1 MGSSRMVKNADLILR
16 RSVER
21 KLWYMSDGSRTELTQ
36 SALHARTEPLVI
48 LGEAGMGKSHLLE
61 WLASFPGYA
70 LCKAR
75 QLINRHEPRT
85 LLGEAEILVID
96 ALDEVSTHKDGD
108 AVDLVLRQLGK
119 LSYPRFVLSCRVAD
133 WRSATGCEAI
143 REQYQDAPLE
153 LHLQPLSEDD
163 AATFLSA
170 TLGPELAN
178 VVVEH
183 FVSRGLEGLLGNPQT
198 LELIA
203 QVAGTGKLP
212 ETRSELY
219 GRAIEILRVEHRDAK
234 ADDQLAQETGL
245 DAVGA
250 AFAGLI
256 LTGSETIV
264 RSSAANTAE
273 GELQLADAV
282 CLPGGAHIKA
292 MLGTR
297 LFKADGADRFS
308 YTHRRLGEYLGAR
321 WLAKHA
327 DTPHKRRR
335 LFSLFHC
342 YGLVPASLR
351 GIHAW
356 LARDPALAHA
366 VIAAD
371 PMGVIEYGDADDLT
385 VDQARSLIS
394 ALELLAA
401 KNPRFC
407 DWGPY
412 SLRGIV
418 RAELIDEIQ
427 RLITERQ
434 TPFRLRLLV
443 LEAISGQRTALALED
458 DLLRIVLEPQEFF
471 AVRRAAGE
479 AIAGL
484 DCNSNWPALLRAL
497 HDFDDELSTRLA
509 IELAHAVGY
518 ERLDDTLL
526 VDLVVNYAR
535 NDGRTVGVLMGLER
549 YLPEHRIAGVLDQ
562 LAVRMQ
568 ALGDRYERI
577 GNDTLTGFAYHLA
590 ARAVAAGG
598 VSPERLW
605 AWLEPY
611 DFDVG
616 YRRESRQQLD
626 VLIRSDDRLRR
637 SIQRQVLLEL
647 PSQHSP
653 WELAWRLK
661 ERLPAL
667 WPTAADVVALLEA
680 LDPLDQDDERWRDVI
695 QLTQHSDELGAD
707 ARMAARPF
715 AANRPD
721 QLEWIDKLATPVV
734 PEWQIKQ
741 AEQERVR
748 LEEQAAAHAKHRKYY
763 AVRIDRMRAGEYGT
777 IIVPAKVYLN
787 FFYDVGPEVPA
798 HERVSQWLGNDI
810 GIAAHMG
817 FEAFLRVDPPTLT
830 ARDIAASLAQGKS
843 YQDGYILIAALA
855 ERMRKG
861 VGFDDLAD
869 ERLMAGLFELR
880 HSCIEDHAGI
890 VGLREAIEAAVQ
902 ARGIWAEA
910 MRLYHEPQF
919 QARRESVD
927 GLYALL
933 RDEAHS
939 ELATDLAAD
948 WLVRFPDVPA
958 GPETELIDRVLRSG
972 RFETLRRAAAD
983 RTGLTDDERR
993 RTWDAVG
1000 LIVDFEQTVTRLET
1014 LPIEPELLWHIRHR
1028 AGGRFNEGANIPL
1041 SAEQLEWIIKTFR
1054 LLWPMKDRPNMTSC
1068 GDTNPWNAS
1077 EHIVHLIRRLGNDAS
1092 EGAVAALRRLMNAAT
1107 DSYSESI
1114 RIVFAE
1120 QARIGV
1126 EAAYT
1131 PPRLEAIGAIARN
1144 LPPVSA
1150 ADLQALV
1157 LEELLIAQ
1165 AKIKSDD
1172 AESWRG
1178 FYDDNGLPFEE
1189 ERCRDHLLGLLRQG
1203 RTGIT
1208 FDPEAHVAADKEVDI
1223 ACSVGA
1229 LRMPIEVKGQWH
1241 AELWKGA
1248 DIQLDGLY
1256 TRDWRA
1262 EGRGI
1267 YLVLWFGDQKKPSK
1281 KLKSLGRGATQPRSA
1296 EELRH
1301 MLIGTSKS
1309 ACEGRVAVFVLDLAR
1324 S

>member
-1 MGSSRMVKNADLILR
+1 MVNSADLIIR
-16 RSVER
+16 KGVER
-21 KLWYMSDGSRTELTQ
+21 KLWYKSDDSRTELMQ
-36 SALHARTEPLVI
+36 DALCTRTEPLVI

-61 WLASFPGYA
+61 WLATSPGYA
-70 LCKAR
+70 LCTAR
-75 QLINRHEPRT
+75 KLINRHEPRT
-85 LLGEAEILVID
+85 LLGEAQILVID

-119 LSYPRFVLSCRVAD
+119 LGYPRFVLSCRVAD
-133 WRSATGCEAI
+133 WRSATGLEAI
-143 REQYQDAPLE
+143 LEQYQAAPLE
-153 LHLQPLSEDD
+153 LHLIPFSDDD
-163 AATFLSA
+163 AVTFLSA
-170 TLGPELAN
+170 ALGPESAK

-183 FVSRGLEGLLGNPQT
+183 FLSRGLEELLGNPQT

-219 GRAIEILRVEHRDAK
+219 GRAIEILRVEHQDAK

-250 AFAGLI
+250 VFAGLI
-256 LTGSETIV
+256 LTGSEAIV

-282 CLPGGAHIKA
+282 CLPGGANIKA

-327 DTPHKRRR
+327 DTHHKRRR

-385 VDQARSLIS
+385 VDQARSLIN

-401 KNPRFC
+401 ENPRFC

-412 SLRGIV
+412 AVRGIV
-418 RAELIDEIQ
+418 RPELIDEIQ
-427 RLITERQ
+427 RLITARQ

-443 LEAISGQRTALALED
+443 LEAIRGKRTALGLKD
-458 DLLRIVLEPQEFF
+458 DLQRIVLEPQEIF
-471 AVRRAAGE
+471 AIRRAAGE
-479 AIAGL
+479 ALAEL
-484 DCNSNWPALLRAL
+484 DCNSDWPTLVRAL
-497 HDFDDELSTRLA
+497 HDYDDELSTRLA
-509 IELAHAVGY
+509 IELAHDVGY
-518 ERLDDTLL
+518 ERLDDNLL

-549 YLPEHRIAGVLDQ
+549 HLPEHRIAGVLDQ
-562 LAVRMQ
+562 LAVRMK
-568 ALGDRYERI
+568 ALGNQYERI
-577 GNDTLTGFAYHLA
+577 GNDTLTGFAYHLV
-590 ARAVAAGG
+590 ARAVAADG
-598 VSPERLW
+598 VRPERLW
-605 AWLEPY
+605 VWLEPY

-626 VLIRSDDRLRR
+626 AIIRSDERLRR
-637 SIQRQVLLEL
+637 SIQRHVLLEL
-647 PSQHSP
+647 PSEHSP

-661 ERLPAL
+661 QRLPAF
-667 WPTAADVVALLEA
+667 WPTAADVVALLDA
-680 LDPLDQDDERWRDVI
+680 LDPLDQSDDRWRDVL

-707 ARMAARPF
+707 ARTAARPF

-721 QLEWIDKLATPVV
+721 YLEWIDKLAAPVV

-741 AEQERVR
+741 AERERVR
-748 LEEQAAAHAKHRKYY
+748 LEEQAAAHAEHRKHYS
-763 AVRIDRMRAGEYGT
+763 ARIDRMRAGEYST

-787 FFYDVGPEVPA
+787 LFNDMGPDVPA

-817 FEAFLRVDPPTLT
+817 FEAFLRVDPPTPT
-830 ARDIAASLAQGKS
+830 AREIAASLAQGKS
-843 YQDGYILIAALA
+843 YQAGYILIAALA
-855 ERMRKG
+855 ERLRKG

-880 HSCIEDHAGI
+880 HSCVEDHAGI

-910 MRLYHEPQF
+910 MRLYHEPQL

-927 GLYALL
+927 GLYTLL
-933 RDEAHS
+933 QDEAHS

-948 WLVRFPDVPA
+948 WLERFPDIPA
-958 GPETELIDRVLRSG
+958 GPETELIDRVIRSG
-972 RFETLRRAAAD
+972 RFETIRRAAAG
-983 RTGLTDDERR
+983 RIGLVDDERR
-993 RTWDAVG
+993 RTWDAIG

-1014 LPIEPELLWHIRHR
+1014 LPIEAELLWHIRHR
-1028 AGGRFNEGANIPL
+1028 AGGRFDEGANIPL

-1054 LLWPMKDRPNMTSC
+1054 LLWAMEDRPNTTSW

-1107 DSYSESI
+1107 DSYSDSI

-1120 QARIGV
+1120 QTRIGV
-1126 EAAYT
+1126 EAAYA
-1131 PPRLEAIGAIARN
+1131 PPSLEAIGAITRN

-1157 LEELLIAQ
+1157 LEELLITQ
-1165 AKIKSDD
+1165 AKIRSDD

-1178 FYDDNGLPFEE
+1178 FYNDNGLPFEE

-1203 RTGIT
+1203 QIGIT

-1241 AELWKGA
+1241 SELWKGA
-1248 DIQLDGLY
+1248 DIQLDALY

-1267 YLVLWFGDQKKPSK
+1267 YLVLWFGDQQKPK
-1281 KLKSLGRGATQPRSA
+1281 RLKSLGRGATQPRTA
-1296 EELRH
+1296 EELRN
-1301 MLIGTSKS
+1301 MLIATSKS
-1309 ACEGRVAVFVLDLAR
+1309 AREGRVAVFVLDLAR
-1324 S
+1324 VEQ